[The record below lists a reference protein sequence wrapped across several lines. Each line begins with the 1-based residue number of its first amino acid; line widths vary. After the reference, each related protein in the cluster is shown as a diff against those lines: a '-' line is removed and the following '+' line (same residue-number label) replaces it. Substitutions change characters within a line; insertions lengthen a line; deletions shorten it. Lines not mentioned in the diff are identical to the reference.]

1 MNIVEMINVK
11 KAYTDGLDVID
22 DLSLTIKQG
31 EFVVLIGPSGCGKTT
46 LLKLINKLIPFETGY
61 IYLKGKPLSDWDN
74 IELRRSIG
82 YVIQQVGLFPHMTI
96 EDNIGYVLSLE
107 NVRKRDRYNRVTEL
121 IELVGMEK
129 SYLSRY
135 PAELSGGQK
144 QRVGVARALASDPE
158 VILMD
163 EPFGAVD
170 EIARVLL
177 QDELME
183 LQKQLSK
190 TILFVTHDISE
201 ALKLGT
207 KIVLMNKGKI
217 EQLGTKEDLLFRPYS
232 SFVKDFLGIKGFKSM
247 LDGGIMNNMYD
258 KVLSNQITLEEM
270 YGKLRDL

>member
-22 DLSLTIKQG
+22 DLSLTIEQG
-31 EFVVLIGPSGCGKTT
+31 EFVVLLGPSGCGKTT
-46 LLKLINKLIPFETGY
+46 LLKLINKLIPFDTGY
-61 IYLKGKPLSDWDN
+61 IYVKGKPLSDWDN

-183 LQKQLSK
+183 LQKQLNK

-217 EQLGTKEDLLFRPYS
+217 EQVGTKEDLLFRPSS
-232 SFVKDFLGIKGFKSM
+232 SFVKDFLGIKGFKSI
-247 LDGGIMNNMYD
+247 LDAGIMNNMYD
-258 KVLSNQITLEEM
+258 KVLSNQMTLEEI
-270 YGKLRDL
+270 YGKLKDL